1 MLEDVAEGEDLDID
15 DAKQR
20 DGSKKRKL
28 LLILIPVVLLAI
40 IGALAGAYFAGV
52 FDSEQDLAEELSPA
66 EQELLNTQEFVQGTT
81 AGQIIFYD
89 VPEMLVNLNTGGKA
103 ETFLKIQVSLEL
115 DNPGAMSQLETLMPR
130 VVDNFQTYLRE
141 LRIEDLEGSEGIYRL
156 KEELL
161 LRVNAAVRPVKV
173 NDVLFR
179 EILVH

>member
-1 MLEDVAEGEDLDID
+1 MAEDVAEGEDLDID
-15 DAKQR
+15 EGGEGK
-20 DGSKKRKL
+20 GGGKL
-28 LLILIPVVLLAI
+28 KLIIIGVAVFIIVLL
-40 IGALAGAYFAGV
+40 GVLAGLFFAGV
-52 FDSEQDLAEELSPA
+52 FDSEEEVAEELSPA
-66 EQELLNTQEFVQGTT
+66 EQELLDTEQGVEGAAT
-81 AGQIIFYD
+81 GQIVFYD

-115 DNPGAMSQLETLMPR
+115 DDPEAMTQLETLMPR

-173 NDVLFR
+173 HDVLFR